1 MIDWEQT
8 SSVKNPTQEDEEYQ
22 RVEKMINDAMDEA
35 EKLASQ
41 EQKKKSQKIA
51 ELSETLDSREMISDR
66 NMFKMPTSFDEWI

>member
-1 MIDWEQT
+1 MIVIDWEQT

-41 EQKKKSQKIA
+41 EQKKKVRK
-51 ELSETLDSREMISDR
+51 
-66 NMFKMPTSFDEWI
+66 